1 MNTEAMELDLD
12 LEPDGAAGGFSDQ
25 ALENYAEQSYLDY
38 SMYVILDR
46 ALPHVADGLKP
57 VQRRIVYAMSELGL
71 KASSKPRKSART
83 VGDVIGKFHPHGD
96 AACYE
101 AMVHLAQPFGCRH
114 PLVDGHGNFG
124 APDDPKSFAAMRY
137 TEARLTP
144 YAATLLD
151 ELPFD
156 TVDWSPNFDGSLNEP
171 ERLPARLP
179 NVLING
185 SSGIAVGM
193 STDIPPH
200 NIGEIADVLE
210 ALANNPELGYDELMT
225 RLPGPDF
232 PGGGEMITPASELKK
247 IYRSGNGT
255 VRVRAKW
262 ECEGQALIVTELPWQ
277 ASINK
282 ILEQIAKQMRAKKL
296 PMLENLRDESDH
308 ENPVRL
314 VLVLRS
320 KRVDAEALMGHLFA
334 TTDLEKTAR
343 INLNVI
349 GLDGLPRV
357 RGVRSLLNEWLRFR
371 RNTLKRRLQFRN
383 QQIEQRLALIDALL
397 IAYLNIDAV
406 IRIVRTAEDPKA
418 ELIAQFELT
427 EPQADGILNIRLRRL
442 AKLEEIKLTAE
453 RDELKQERADI
464 QALLDDED
472 RFRAHML
479 AEIREAAEQHA
490 DARRTRLAD
499 GAPSAHAF
507 ADEQI
512 LPAQP
517 ITIILSKHGFIR
529 QASGHQVEAEALAFR
544 PGDEL
549 LMAYRGRS
557 NEPLCLLD
565 RAGRAYT
572 LAPAT
577 LPSARSGGEPLSSRF
592 DVPDSVRWHAFVG
605 GPPDA
610 FWLFTQS
617 SGRGFFTPAKTL
629 VSKMR
634 AGKAFVALRENAA
647 LLPPAPAGGATLE
660 DLLVAAVSSDGY
672 LMSFPAVD
680 VPQRTAG
687 QGVVLLNLK
696 PGERLAAATV
706 FPASQGLKILSG
718 KRSLVLKGEK
728 LEHYLGRR
736 ARRGLLLPKG
746 YRNVHAMRSAKEGR
760 Q

>member
-1 MNTEAMELDLD
+1 MNTEAMDLD
-12 LEPDGAAGGFSDQ
+12 LEPEGTAGGFSDQ
-25 ALENYAEQSYLDY
+25 ALEDYAEQSYLDY

-156 TVDWSPNFDGSLNEP
+156 TVDWSPNFDGSLEEP

-200 NIGEIADVLE
+200 NIGEIAEVLE
-210 ALANNPELGYDELMT
+210 ALANNPELEYDELMT

-232 PGGGEMITPASELKK
+232 PGGGELITPAGEIKK

-262 ECEGQALIVTELPWQ
+262 ACEGEALIITELPWQ

-320 KRVDAEALMGHLFA
+320 KRVDSEALMGHLFA

-357 RGVRSLLNEWLRFR
+357 RGVRSLLNEWLSFR
-371 RNTLKRRLQFRN
+371 KSTILRRLQFRS
-383 QQIEQRLALIDALL
+383 QQIGQRLALIDALL
-397 IAYLNIDAV
+397 IAFLNIDEV
-406 IRIVRTAEDPKA
+406 VRIVRTAEDPKA
-418 ELIAQFELT
+418 ELIAQFKLT
-427 EPQADGILNIRLRRL
+427 EPQAEGILNIRLRRL

-453 RDELKQERADI
+453 RDELQQEKAGI
-464 QALLDDED
+464 QVLLDDED
-472 RFRAHML
+472 RFRSHML

-490 DARRTRLAD
+490 DARRTRLAG
-499 GAPSAHAF
+499 GAASAHAF
-507 ADEQI
+507 TDEQI

-517 ITIILSKHGFIR
+517 ITVILSNHGFIR
-529 QASGHQVEAEALAFR
+529 QAAGHQVEAETLAFR

-565 RAGRAYT
+565 HAGRAYT

-577 LPSARSGGEPLSSRF
+577 LPSARSAGEPLSSRF
-592 DVPDSVRWHAFVG
+592 DVPDGLQWHAFVG
-605 GPPDA
+605 GPPDD
-610 FWLFTQS
+610 FWLFAQS

-634 AGKAFVALRENAA
+634 AGKAFVVLRENAA
-647 LLPPAPAGGATLE
+647 LLPPAPAGKADLDE
-660 DLLVAAVSSDGY
+660 LLVAAVSSDGY
-672 LMSFPAVD
+672 LMAFPAAE
-680 VPQRTAG
+680 VPQRNAG
-687 QGVVLLNLK
+687 QGVVLLNIK
-696 PGERLAAATV
+696 PGEQLVATAV
-706 FPASQGLKILSG
+706 FPESAGVKVLSG
-718 KRSLVLKGEK
+718 ERSLTLQGDKLKR
-728 LEHYLGRR
+728 YVGRR

-746 YRNVHAMRSAKEGR
+746 YRNVRAMRSAKE
-760 Q
+760 